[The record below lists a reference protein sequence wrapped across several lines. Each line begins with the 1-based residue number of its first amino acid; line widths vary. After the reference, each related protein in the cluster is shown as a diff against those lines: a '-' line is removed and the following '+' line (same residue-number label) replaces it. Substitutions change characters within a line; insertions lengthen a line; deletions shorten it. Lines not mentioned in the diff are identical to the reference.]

1 MILIFDDLVYLIALH
16 MIFLF
21 VLHAGIKAFYYIY
34 FVT

>member
-1 MILIFDDLVYLIALH
+1 MLVIIMLALR